1 MSRQT
6 PLLAKDIIVGKAL
19 PFSVYGADNT
29 LLLAKGQVVS
39 ERIREALLRNGVRPA
54 YRPEE
59 QSEPEQERIE
69 VPETCPLQ
77 AFRNAYARVAGSTRV
92 GFRMSRDDRGESY
105 TAWVIGT
112 HEQRGLMLSAPMSRD
127 NSLVAMADGQT
138 WIFRAFHGTAAFRFS
153 GIVRKVMFDP
163 IPYFHLQL
171 PPTIDMRHV
180 RQRPRAQVCLPAA
193 ITLNEPQQGDALDGV
208 ICDLSSCGLRLALK
222 QSDVLQ
228 KQHSLHIRFSVPL
241 LEKSHDICRNAWS
254 MNSMRSGRFWPA
266 RTASRARRKAKP
278 QRRSILPACAATH
291 CRSRH
296 PDAATFTLA
305 RSKAGSSLA
314 AEPVPEA
321 RHASRQHEDIA
332 GLLNSADT
340 GTFLRLVVACSTD
353 TCHSSPIPNCD
364 GEQAWVNWSSIW
376 TD

>member
-241 LEKSHDICRNAWS
+241 LEKSHDIQA
-254 MNSMRSGRFWPA
+254 
-266 RTASRARRKAKP
+266 TAKVMA
-278 QRRSILPACAATH
+278 LYGAADQ
-291 CRSRH
+291 RH
-296 PDAATFTLA
+296 PGIHLHGLRLTPCSEFEQMILHAYVQERLVDELDAIWKIL
-305 RSKAGSSLA
+305 AGSNGKPGAQESQA
-314 AEPVPEA
+314 AA
-321 RHASRQHEDIA
+321 
-332 GLLNSADT
+332 
-340 GTFLRLVVACSTD
+340 
-353 TCHSSPIPNCD
+353 
-364 GEQAWVNWSSIW
+364 
-376 TD
+376 